1 MMDVFENIKSY
12 FYKMEHHQMTGSAPM
27 GVCPNCWGRQEWDGE
42 YFKVIKGQNINPND
56 EIYDNFIRK
65 VVRKLGKVT
74 VKKNAYYCETCQVNF
89 DKDN

>member
-1 MMDVFENIKSY
+1 MGVFENIKSY
-12 FYKMEHHQMTGSAPM
+12 FNKMEEHQMTGHAPK

-65 VVRKLGKVT
+65 VIRKLGKVT
-74 VKKNAYYCETCQVNF
+74 VQKNAYYCETCQVNF
-89 DKDN
+89 DNDN